1 MLKPQK
7 LQNFNVAKNIWK
19 VMVDYWW
26 SGTFWAPWVQS
37 RNLPV
42 YCGQRKKCCLNLG
55 SLAGSPSFGRAYGS
69 VSPRRSIFLIGLYNT
84 TKAKSMRYNYY
95 MVLVPRKL
103 GIAELTYQWNYAC
116 NSQSG
121 VNRIGQTNMLLFIY
135 LIIHEAQSYIVT
147 SMIRSLI
154 CAKNSKDFLCLI

>member
-1 MLKPQK
+1 MLLKIFGK
-7 LQNFNVAKNIWK
+7 
-19 VMVDYWW
+19 WW
-26 SGTFWAPWVQS
+26 LIIDGLVPFGH
-37 RNLPV
+37 L
-42 YCGQRKKCCLNLG
+42 GFNLG
-55 SLAGSPSFGRAYGS
+55 IFPCTVVRGKMLPKFRFTSRKPVLWTGIRNC